1 MMYIFPWV
9 RIGTLMGNFR
19 EILLYIG
26 IFKRAQ
32 TSMIQIHAPMRN
44 PIRGI
49 AQKNGVGISLTG
61 MLRARKDLVSKQIK
75 HILHLPSFIF
85 LLLFF

>member
-1 MMYIFPWV
+1 
-9 RIGTLMGNFR
+9 
-19 EILLYIG
+19 
-26 IFKRAQ
+26 
-32 TSMIQIHAPMRN
+32 MIQIHAPMRN

-75 HILHLPSFIF
+75 HILHLRSFII
-85 LLLFF
+85 LPLFFLIQNWCMWIHIFKYLVPT